1 MSKSRFNVFHFRTCI
16 VDSPLPLVPPF
27 LFDPSIDVFYEQEVR
42 DVMQSLDG
50 TAYQP
55 LETPTIDLFFSLDVV
70 MCRTTL
76 SLADLEKLPVAVLAT
91 LVMQNLFNQPRVLLR
106 MTC

>member
-1 MSKSRFNVFHFRTCI
+1 MYSSFRTYF

-50 TAYQP
+50 KAYQP
-55 LETPTIDLFFSLDVV
+55 LETPTIDLCFSLDFVI
-70 MCRTTL
+70 CRTTL
-76 SLADLEKLPVAVLAT
+76 SLADLEKLPVAMLAT

-106 MTC
+106 MIC